1 MSNSSTFPVMIHI
14 QGGSFKFYSSTGI
27 QICIALSD
35 PTKSNFSNVLREIIK
50 KSLFTER
57 QIEIILKSKNLS
69 DVEFTMTK
77 GAYYRQVSLS
87 RDKLSGLYYSFI
99 VLGILGVVLPD
110 DIDVI
115 SQLSERMSVIKD
127 SDVFPEKEQEIISVI
142 ARVVKQT
149 TAM

>member
-1 MSNSSTFPVMIHI
+1 MSDHN
-14 QGGSFKFYSSTGI
+14 YS
-27 QICIALSD
+27 D
-35 PTKSNFSNVLREIIK
+35 FSNILKEIIK

-69 DVEFTMTK
+69 DIEFTMTK
-77 GAYYRQVSLS
+77 GAYYRQVSQC

-115 SQLSERMSVIKD
+115 SELSERMSVIKD
-127 SDVFPEKEQEIISVI
+127 GDVFPEKEQEIISVI
-142 ARVVKQT
+142 ERVVRQT
-149 TAM
+149 TSM

>member
-1 MSNSSTFPVMIHI
+1 M
-14 QGGSFKFYSSTGI
+14 
-27 QICIALSD
+27 SD
-35 PTKSNFSNVLREIIK
+35 PSNSNFSNILREIIK

-77 GAYYRQVSLS
+77 GAYYRQVSQS

-127 SDVFPEKEQEIISVI
+127 GDVFPEKEQEIISVI
-142 ARVVKQT
+142 ERVVTQT